1 MFQEKQHPLTLK
13 QSPLVAVEIWYQGG
27 CMGRSNGGL
36 GQSFSYLLP
45 RPWLFR
51 DLKDVVIIVS
61 RPPKV
66 PSTKE
71 RSFTFAALISHS
83 FDRKRQMTQSCWYV
97 CVRCFEVQS
106 QIINFLHLICWASSV
121 SFGWILAFGLLETCF
136 LDLHVISISVAGC
149 FSLTTEASGGGT
161 FAPATV
167 AVNHRY
173 QSLKCIT
180 CLVLIF

>member
-27 CMGRSNGGL
+27 CMGRSNGGR

-71 RSFTFAALISHS
+71 RSNLNPNHPNQVAFVSKPDQILPTAMLDQKTVSLLQRWFLTVLTGKDKWRSPADM
-83 FDRKRQMTQSCWYV
+83 FV
-97 CVRCFEVQS
+97 CVVLKCSHKLFF
-106 QIINFLHLICWASSV
+106 ILIICWASSV
-121 SFGWILAFGLLETCF
+121 SFGWI
-136 LDLHVISISVAGC
+136 
-149 FSLTTEASGGGT
+149 
-161 FAPATV
+161 
-167 AVNHRY
+167 
-173 QSLKCIT
+173 
-180 CLVLIF
+180 